1 MPGADG
7 TPGSAGMPST
17 GMPGFPG
24 SSGSSS
30 GSGQTAGGSSG
41 TMAGGGS
48 SGGQGGAQGGA
59 AGGDDPFAG
68 LGNPGSGGMTAA
80 QRRAALDARLEE
92 GYAVFDGA
100 ILAERERAQGQ
111 ANEAGSAVMGTGGG
125 DGEGEGSESGGFESG
140 GEATTVASATNN
152 STGGRYLPSGA
163 ASGREG
169 EFSNQPTFPV
179 PGDIPSGDDD
189 DVVARQLREAALHE
203 PDPELREKLWN
214 EYRKYTGLAQ

>member
-1 MPGADG
+1 
-7 TPGSAGMPST
+7 MPST
-17 GMPGFPG
+17 GMPGLPGSTG
-24 SSGSSS
+24 SSGSS
-30 GSGQTAGGSSG
+30 GSGQTAGTNG
-41 TMAGGGS
+41 TTAAGGS
-48 SGGQGGAQGGA
+48 SAGQGSQGSGAQGGA

-68 LGNPGSGGMTAA
+68 LGTPGNGGMTAA

-125 DGEGEGSESGGFESG
+125 GEGEGEGSESGGFESG
-140 GEATTVASATNN
+140 AEGSTTVASASNN
-152 STGGRYLPSGA
+152 SSGGGYLPSGA
-163 ASGREG
+163 VPNGREG
-169 EFSNQPTFPV
+169 EFSNQNQPTFPV
-179 PGDIPSGDDD
+179 PSDIPTGDDD